1 VASGDPGPGP
11 GVTQADDGDAE
22 PVSGWAGT
30 PTERGHF
37 RPDIEGLRA
46 VAVIAVLLFHTGVPG
61 FRGGFIGVD
70 VFYVIS
76 GFLITGL
83 LRRELLRTGSIDL
96 VRFYSR
102 RARRLLPA
110 ALVVIAVT
118 VAVSAL
124 VLSRIRFAE
133 VATDG
138 AAAALYVANYRFA
151 LEGLDYLTDTTISP
165 LLHYWSLAVEEQFY
179 LFWPVLILLSAKL
192 LTMRRIGWVIA
203 GIGIASFVL
212 SVALTHVAAPL
223 AFYSLP
229 TRAWELALG
238 ALLAVAPEPLSRRV
252 PQWAYRAAGW
262 VGLGLI
268 VVSAVMVDPEL
279 GYPDLVA
286 AVPTLGAALVIG
298 AGVVGGGAARWL
310 DTPIPRWLGRI
321 SYSLY
326 LWHWPILI
334 LIPIAIGMDGL
345 AVRIPLA
352 LAAVA
357 VAHLSTRWIEQPF
370 RLHGESKR
378 SPIVPLVATGVASVL
393 LAAAAFGAGMVLRP
407 RSQPPVTL
415 EQVAADVQNPEPVL
429 ASPRVSGPIPP
440 ELRNGLAW
448 AAKDVPPSRRDDCQ
462 VDRLGTEPIPCLYG
476 SETSDTTVVLLGD
489 SHAGQWLSAMT
500 DVVSE
505 RGWRLVS
512 HLKSACPPL
521 ATSVWSEA
529 LHRTYDECAVWL
541 DRAINQMAADPP
553 DLIVVAGARHY
564 ALVDEGGRYRFAQH
578 QEQWHEALAA
588 TLARLRQITPAVVL
602 LADTPRND
610 ASPIDCLSLRATFE
624 DCELVTDYAIDD
636 QYLQVES
643 RAAGQ
648 SGAAYISMNDQ
659 LCPGDLCPLAFGDY
673 LVYRDSAHVTATFT
687 RILSQTLGDR
697 LTAIRQP

>member
-1 VASGDPGPGP
+1 VTPPNGD
-11 GVTQADDGDAE
+11 DAE
-22 PVSGWAGT
+22 PISGWVGT
-30 PTERGHF
+30 PSERGHF

-46 VAVIAVLLFHTGVPG
+46 IAVLAVLLFHIGVPG

-83 LRRELLRTGSIDL
+83 LRRELRRTGGIDL
-96 VRFYSR
+96 ISFYSR

-165 LLHYWSLAVEEQFY
+165 LLHYWSLGVEEQFY
-179 LFWPVLILLSAKL
+179 LFWPVLILVSAKL
-192 LTMRRIGWVIA
+192 LTMRRIGWVIC

-229 TRAWELALG
+229 TRAWELAVG
-238 ALLAVAPEPLSRRV
+238 ALLAVAPEPLSRRI
-252 PQWAYRAAGW
+252 PQWGYRVAGW
-262 VGLGLI
+262 AGLGLI
-268 VVSAVMVDPEL
+268 IASAVLVDPEL

-286 AVPTLGAALVIG
+286 AVPVLGAALMIG
-298 AGVVGGGAARWL
+298 AGVMGGGAARWL

-357 VAHLSTRWIEQPF
+357 VAHLSTRFIEQPF
-370 RLHGESKR
+370 RLHGEPKR
-378 SPIVPLVATGVASVL
+378 RPIVPIVATGIASILVAG
-393 LAAAAFGAGMVLRP
+393 AALGAGAVLRP
-407 RSQPPVTL
+407 RSQPPVTP
-415 EQVAADVQNPEPVL
+415 EQIAADVQNPEPVL
-429 ASPRVSGPIPP
+429 ASPRLGGPIPP
-440 ELRNGLAW
+440 EIRNGLAW

-462 VDRLGTEPIPCLYG
+462 VDRLRTEPLPCLYG
-476 SETSDTTVVLLGD
+476 SETSDTSVVLLGD
-489 SHAGQWLSAMT
+489 SHAGQWLSAMA
-500 DVVSE
+500 DLASQN
-505 RGWRLVS
+505 GWRLVS

-521 ATSVWSEA
+521 GTSVWSEA
-529 LHRTYDECAVWL
+529 LHRTYDECAIWL
-541 DRAINQMAADPP
+541 DKAIAQIAADPP

-564 ALVDEGGRYRFAQH
+564 QLVDSGGRYRFAAH
-578 QEQWHEALAA
+578 SDQWTAALA
-588 TLARLRQITPAVVL
+588 TILGRLRAVSPNVVL

-610 ASPIDCLSLRATFE
+610 ASPIDCLSLSARFE
-624 DCELVTDYAIDD
+624 DCELATDLAIE
-636 QYLQVES
+636 YEYTVAES

-648 SGAAYISMNDQ
+648 SGAAYISMNDRV
-659 LCPGDLCPLAFGDY
+659 CPGDACPLAFGDY
-673 LVYRDSAHVTATFT
+673 IVYRDSAHLTATFT
-687 RILSQTLGDR
+687 RILSKALGER
-697 LTAIRQP
+697 LGFVPAN